1 MKSQAIPEYLS
12 IAFIFWFAVDELH
25 TVRVNM
31 VHNVDLVTMKVLL
44 CCVLRHSHC
53 VEGARVVFQLV
64 GGVFLVC
71 NLLLNCS
78 DSFSSLVVVF
88 DAKVFVLWLFLPIFP
103 SRFQKSHRRL
113 VF

>member
-44 CCVLRHSHC
+44 CC
-53 VEGARVVFQLV
+53 GLV
-64 GGVFLVC
+64 THIV
-71 NLLLNCS
+71 
-78 DSFSSLVVVF
+78 
-88 DAKVFVLWLFLPIFP
+88 
-103 SRFQKSHRRL
+103 
-113 VF
+113 